1 VEYEERSGAVFTTVG
16 ASNTIF
22 IDRMAPREESAHLLR
37 MFTVPNAAPRTYNIE
52 VVFEYEA
59 EGFEEQLEETEQL
72 SINVRQVSRLELS
85 NIQIPDFGTVFQP
98 VFADF
103 NIINSGRVPLTNLRI
118 SMEGDFDTQGM
129 DIFVGN
135 MGRGN
140 TAAYTG
146 QFTPMEPGEHQGTL
160 IVSGE
165 DEIGELTEY
174 RHEFTIFVDEA
185 MAFDDMGG
193 DMMFEGGW
201 DMQAGMPA
209 DEGSFGGFIG
219 SLWMWGAAALLV
231 IIAVAVI
238 ALVIIKKKR
247 NNRDLF
253 EEA

>member
-1 VEYEERSGAVFTTVG
+1 ME
-16 ASNTIF
+16 
-22 IDRMAPREESAHLLR
+22 PKEESYHLLR
-37 MFTVPNAAPRTYNIE
+37 MFTVPNVAPRTYNIE

-59 EGFEEQLEETEQL
+59 EGFGEQLKETEQL
-72 SINVRQVSRLELS
+72 SINVRQISRLELS
-85 NIQIPDFGTVFQP
+85 NIQIPGFGTVFQP
-98 VFADF
+98 VFVDF
-103 NIINSGRVPLTNLRI
+103 NIINSGRVPLANLRI

-146 QFTPMEPGEHQGTL
+146 QFTPTEPGEHQGTL

-174 RHEFTIFVDEA
+174 RHEFTIFVEEA

-193 DMMFEGGW
+193 DMMFNDW
-201 DMQAGMPA
+201 DGQAGMPA
-209 DEGSFGGFIG
+209 DGGLFDG
-219 SLWMWGAAALLV
+219 FMWSVWMWGAAVLLV
-231 IIAVAVI
+231 IIAGVII
-238 ALVIIKKKR
+238 ALVIRKKR
-247 NNRDLF
+247 RNNKDLF